1 MKSQSYYYFEDAR
14 FQYSLDH
21 LVSLLADGKIDADT
35 IVHTICLPFK
45 AGDLI
50 QHIAPMVN
58 NYLVD
63 ESVKPL

>member
-21 LVSLLADGKIDADT
+21 LESLLADGKIDADT

-45 AGDLI
+45 ASDLI
-50 QHIAPMVN
+50 HNIAPIIN

-63 ESVKPL
+63 EPVKPL